1 MAVSTLYT
9 VERFQQQ
16 YGSLWRTVERYL
28 DGTMPEEQRCGVELV
43 VDPQLIAAVAQ
54 TRLLQALVAAW
65 KRKDDALPDGR

>member
-1 MAVSTLYT
+1 
-9 VERFQQQ
+9 
-16 YGSLWRTVERYL
+16 
-28 DGTMPEEQRCGVELV
+28 VELV